1 MAKVPDNIIDTIK
14 KLVKEAD
21 RNNIHITQAILF
33 GSYAQGTNHE
43 FSDIDVALVSE
54 DFEGTRF
61 FDNLKL
67 MKSVLKINS
76 DIETHPYRPEDFT
89 RDNPLVE
96 EIMQYGIRIV

>member
-1 MAKVPDNIIDTIK
+1 MAEVPNSIIETIK
-14 KLVKEAD
+14 KLVAEANN
-21 RNNIHITQAILF
+21 NNIHITQAIIF

-43 FSDIDVALVSE
+43 YSDIDVALVSE

-67 MKSVLKINS
+67 MKTVLLVNT

-89 RDNPLVE
+89 TENPLVK
-96 EIMQYGIRIV
+96 EILKNGIRVV